1 MNDRLK
7 LQEQVLTLPSEDRA
21 AVASA
26 LLHSLEPPA
35 YTFSDEEVQR
45 RLEELENGEVA
56 EISHE
61 ELLARIKRPS
71 SR

>member
-7 LQEQVLTLPSEDRA
+7 LQEQLLTLPSEDRV

-26 LLHSLEPPA
+26 LLHSLEPSA
-35 YTFSDEEVQR
+35 YDVSDEEVQR
-45 RLEELENGEVA
+45 RRQELENGNVA

-61 ELLARIKRPS
+61 ELLARVKRPS

>member
-26 LLHSLEPPA
+26 LLHSLEPPP
-35 YTFSDEEVQR
+35 YDVSDEEVQR
-45 RLEELENGEVA
+45 RREELENGEVA

-61 ELLARIKRPS
+61 ELLARVKRPS